1 MLGPTPPRHTP
12 TLPIPVYSGSIANE
26 NAAGGKTLERA
37 CQTSVLDCMASE
49 GGHVQ
54 NPEDCSNKQPSLA
67 PTDFTF
73 NTKQMMA
80 ERG

>member
-1 MLGPTPPRHTP
+1 M
-12 TLPIPVYSGSIANE
+12 
-26 NAAGGKTLERA
+26 
-37 CQTSVLDCMASE
+37 TSEV
-49 GGHVQ
+49 GHVQ